1 MAAPRSFVLTGAAV
15 LASAAIVLSMSSA
28 FVAAP
33 QRAPTPTNA
42 AAQGALPTAALSAVA
57 LAVPTGAHA
66 DEGSVWIPALSAVG
80 AGFAIGTDGT
90 ERFLIEDTSSRSG
103 PLLSLS
109 KGVLRLGAHKVEA
122 RSVSTEG
129 GVTVHGVGQWRLVVA
144 EDFAEQG
151 LGWSRA
157 DVTRCGGVTM
167 LGGYCKFSKGEVNKT
182 FSGIAPHTQLRVVAT
197 YHFIDRWIGEAG
209 YLKLNIGQDR
219 APVVVWSEQH
229 SQEKSENGLSLCGQQ
244 ETPEGKFSATIDVT
258 LAHREDSVQLTFGS
272 TMKDSDPCD
281 ESWGVSGVELY
292 TRV

>member
-1 MAAPRSFVLTGAAV
+1 M
-15 LASAAIVLSMSSA
+15 LALLI
-28 FVAAP
+28 
-33 QRAPTPTNA
+33 
-42 AAQGALPTAALSAVA
+42 TAATGPLSAQSMEAIRRGGVQHRHRSHVSGRPKVRPSGFLTVRSMRVA
-57 LAVPTGAHA
+57 GTAA
-66 DEGSVWIPALSAVG
+66 EGSRLFFGPEG

-292 TRV
+292 TRG